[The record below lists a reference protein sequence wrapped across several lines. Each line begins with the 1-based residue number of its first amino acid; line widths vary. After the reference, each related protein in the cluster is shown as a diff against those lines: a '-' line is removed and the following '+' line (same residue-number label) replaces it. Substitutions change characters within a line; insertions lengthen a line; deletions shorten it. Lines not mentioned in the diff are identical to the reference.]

1 MKKFLF
7 LLLGVVILTTACQT
21 NTELTDADKDS
32 IVQAVKQASQE
43 YWSIMAST
51 YDSET
56 YSKAINFIDE
66 NSDQIWQ
73 TEPVAS
79 VTGIRIR
86 YKRSDSFENLKSMFD
101 DRLESP
107 TKINNAHYS
116 VLSKN
121 KVLEVM
127 EGEFTVIRKDSTN
140 VGTFAWIG
148 TTLWANIDGE
158 WKIQYAHN
166 SYARQSE

>member
-1 MKKFLF
+1 MKKLLF
-7 LLLGVVILTTACQT
+7 LMLGIVIVALGCKTS
-21 NTELTDADKDS
+21 TELTDADKDAM
-32 IVQAVKQASQE
+32 VQAVKQASQK
-43 YWSIMAST
+43 YQAIISGP
-51 YDSET
+51 YDNDSFNE
-56 YSKAINFIDE
+56 AIKFIDE

-73 TEPVAS
+73 TEPVTS
-79 VTGIRIR
+79 VTGIRVR

-101 DRLESP
+101 NRLESP
-107 TKINNAHYS
+107 SKNNNAHYS
-116 VLSKN
+116 VLSEN

-127 EGEFTVIRKDSTN
+127 EGEFTVIMKDSTN

-148 TTLWANIDGE
+148 TTLWANIEGE

>member
-1 MKKFLF
+1 MKKLLF
-7 LLLGVVILTTACQT
+7 LLLGFVILTTACQT
-21 NTELTDADKDS
+21 NTELTDADEDAM
-32 IVQAVKQASQE
+32 VQAVKQASQE
-43 YWSIMAST
+43 YQAIISGP
-51 YDSET
+51 YDNDSYNE
-56 YSKAINFIDE
+56 AIKFIDE
-66 NSDQIWQ
+66 NSDLIWQ
-73 TEPVAS
+73 TEPVTS
-79 VTGIRIR
+79 LTGIRVR

-127 EGEFTVIRKDSTN
+127 EGEFTVIMKDSTN